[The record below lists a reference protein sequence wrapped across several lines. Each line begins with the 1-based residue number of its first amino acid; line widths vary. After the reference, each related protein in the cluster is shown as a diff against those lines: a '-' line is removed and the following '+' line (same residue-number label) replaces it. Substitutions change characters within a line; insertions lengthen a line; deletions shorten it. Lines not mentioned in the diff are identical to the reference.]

1 MIDLLRSNIRLVAF
15 VVIAVV
21 LLVVNIMF
29 LMQWQSVKDDKAT
42 LETERR
48 TAEANLQVNRAQY
61 DLDELRAE
69 EAELSRRPEFPSAF
83 PIVDLSLFLA
93 NGAYTFQITIDKV
106 EPPVGPPVQIG
117 TKTIR
122 GKDYPA
128 YETKMTIRGNPT
140 NVISFIKYIEGG
152 TFTSLEVQD
161 LSCTSKGAVWQA
173 EFTVVVISQR

>member
-1 MIDLLRSNIRLVAF
+1 MIDLLRRNIRLSAF

-61 DLDELRAE
+61 NLDELRAA
-69 EAELSRRPEFPSAF
+69 EAELARSPEFPSAF

-93 NGAYTFQITIDKV
+93 DGAYHFYITIEKV
-106 EPPVGPPVQIG
+106 EPPVLNG
-117 TKTIR
+117 TKTIS

-128 YETKMTIRGNPT
+128 YETKMTITGSLT
-140 NVISFIKYIEGG
+140 NVISFLKYIEGG
-152 TFTSLEVQD
+152 AFTSLEVQD
-161 LSCTSKGAVWQA
+161 VSCTSKGAVWQA